1 MRRSITALSHQ
12 IGLVPTRWLPARL
25 LLAVGCLLLACG
37 ATAATRDVEASLAT
51 SPQILVVFS
60 DDPSQSWIHEM
71 TDAMNEVVDEHTGNA
86 PAWYFEYLDA
96 LRFQDQEHER
106 EFGAAIRDKYR
117 DRRMDLIVPIASN
130 AIAFAAAARE
140 ELWPGVP
147 VLAAEYG
154 GARTLARIASQPKTT
169 TLAFEYGLP
178 SVLATMK
185 QVFPDTT
192 GVAVS
197 YGVSAGERRRESGVA
212 ADVRNAGFDLIEIAA
227 PTLAALLERVGH
239 LPERTLLFLAGG
251 QLDTNGAALPTWRMC
266 DTLSKAANRPAMM
279 LGSQF
284 LGCGIVGGLM
294 RDYAKIGTIIGE
306 HALAVASRPSLAS
319 ETIPF
324 SAIATLAFDARQLAR
339 WKVDER
345 RLPSGSV
352 VAFRPPSLWRDYHR
366 EALII
371 AAAVA
376 VQSALIA
383 GLLYERR
390 HRRQAETESRH
401 SLALAAHADRRA
413 VMAALGGSIAHEL
426 GQPLGAIL
434 HNASAAELMLTS
446 DRLSRDEL
454 REILHD
460 IRADDDRA
468 NQIVQRHRAML
479 QKHELERRPIDLH
492 AVIRDGLALLAHD
505 AAQRN
510 VHIELRLPDT
520 PCVVKGDRILLQQ
533 VVVNLVSNAL
543 DAMAQAPRTRRRVV
557 IGSQSGANTVTIS
570 IRDYGSGLPPE
581 VEPRLFE
588 PYFTTKPDGTGIGL
602 TIVRRIID
610 AHEGTVE
617 ARNNS
622 DGGATF
628 WFNLA
633 YLPQHEGVAASTT

>member
-1 MRRSITALSHQ
+1 MAALSDQ
-12 IGLVPTRWLPARL
+12 IGLVATRWRPARL
-25 LLAVGCLLLACG
+25 LFALGCLLVACG
-37 ATAATRDVEASLAT
+37 AAAATPAVDAPLAA

-71 TDAMNEVVDEHTGNA
+71 TDAMNEVVDERTGNG

-130 AIAFAAAARE
+130 AITFATTARQ
-140 ELWPGVP
+140 ELWPDVP

-154 GARTLARIASQPKTT
+154 GAGTLGRIAAQPKTT

-185 QVFPDTT
+185 QVFPDTAS
-192 GVAVS
+192 VAVS
-197 YGVSAGERRRESGVA
+197 YGLSTGERQRESGVA
-212 ADVRNAGFDLIEIAA
+212 GAIRNSGLDPIEIAA
-227 PTLAALLERVGH
+227 PTLAGLVERVGH
-239 LPERTLLFLAGG
+239 LRERTVLFLAGG
-251 QLDTNGAALPTWRMC
+251 QLDVNGTALPTWRMC
-266 DTLSKAANRPAMM
+266 DTLSKAANRPAIMV
-279 LGSQF
+279 GSQF

-294 RDYAKIGTIIGE
+294 RDYAKIGTIIAQ
-306 HALAVASRPSLAS
+306 HALAAVSGPGLVN
-319 ETIPF
+319 ETVPF
-324 SAIATLAFDARQLAR
+324 SAIATLAFDARQLTR
-339 WKVDER
+339 WNVDEG
-345 RLPSGSV
+345 RLPSGSI
-352 VAFRPPSLWRDYHR
+352 VAFRPPSLWHDYHR
-366 EALII
+366 ETLII
-371 AAAVA
+371 STAVA
-376 VQSALIA
+376 MQSLLIA

-446 DRLSRDEL
+446 DRLSREEL

-468 NQIVQRHRAML
+468 SQIVQRHRAML

-492 AVIRDGLALLAHD
+492 GVIRDSVALLGHD
-505 AAQRN
+505 AIQRN
-510 VHIELRLPDT
+510 VTIDLALPDA

-533 VVVNLVSNAL
+533 VIVNLVSNAL
-543 DAMAQAPRTRRRVV
+543 DAMAQTPRTRRRVV
-557 IGSQSGANTVTIS
+557 IKSQSGANTVTVS
-570 IRDYGSGLPPE
+570 IRDYGSGLPPD

-588 PYFTTKPDGTGIGL
+588 PYFTTKPEGTGIGL

-610 AHEGTVE
+610 AHEGTIE

-622 DGGATF
+622 DGGSTF

-633 YLPQHEGVAASTT
+633 YLPQHEGVAAPTT

>member
-1 MRRSITALSHQ
+1 MTPSIAAVSHRVGRSATRWWRSI
-12 IGLVPTRWLPARL
+12 VPLMLTIVVA
-25 LLAVGCLLLACG
+25 ASGT
-37 ATAATRDVEASLAT
+37 TAAASDREEALAA

-60 DDPSQSWIHEM
+60 DDPSQSWIREM
-71 TDAMNEVVDEHTGNA
+71 TDGMNVVTDERTGNA

-117 DRRMDLIVPIASN
+117 DRHMDLIVPIASN
-130 AIAFAAAARE
+130 AIAFASTARE
-140 ELWPGVP
+140 DLWPDVP

-154 GARTLARIASQPKTT
+154 GARTLARIASQPRTA

-178 SVLATMK
+178 SILATMK
-185 QVFPDTT
+185 QVFPDTA
-192 GVAVS
+192 GIAVS
-197 YGVSAGERRRESGVA
+197 YGVSAGERGRESGVA
-212 ADVRNAGFDLIEIAA
+212 VAVRNAGFDLIEITA
-227 PTLAALLERVGH
+227 PTLAGLLKRVGQ
-239 LPERTLLFLAGG
+239 LPERTLLLLAGG
-251 QLDTNGAALPTWRMC
+251 QLDANGTALPTWRMC
-266 DTLSKAANRPAMM
+266 DTLSNGANRPAVMV
-279 LGSQF
+279 GSQF

-294 RDYAKIGTIIGE
+294 RDYSKIGTIIGE
-306 HALAVASRPSLAS
+306 HAVAAAGRSGVAN
-319 ETIPF
+319 ETVPF
-324 SAIATLAFDARQLAR
+324 SSIATLAFDARQLAR
-339 WKVDER
+339 WNVDES
-345 RLPSGSV
+345 RLPAGSA

-371 AAAVA
+371 ATAVA
-376 VQSALIA
+376 MQSALIA

-468 NQIVQRHRAML
+468 SQIVQRHRAML

-492 AVIRDGLALLAHD
+492 AVIRDSLALLAHD

-510 VHIELRLPDT
+510 VLIDLELPDA
-520 PCVVKGDRILLQQ
+520 PCIVKGDRILLGQ
-533 VVVNLVSNAL
+533 VVVNLVRNAL
-543 DAMAQAPRTRRRVV
+543 DAMAQTPQTRRRIV
-557 IGSQSGANTVTIS
+557 IRSHSGANTVTIS
-570 IRDYGSGLPPE
+570 IRDYGSGLPADD
-581 VEPRLFE
+581 EPRLFE
-588 PYFTTKPDGTGIGL
+588 PYFTTKPEGTGIGL
-602 TIVRRIID
+602 TIVHRIID
-610 AHEGTVE
+610 AHEGTIE

-633 YLPQHEGVAASTT
+633 YLPQHEGVAARAT

>member
-37 ATAATRDVEASLAT
+37 ATAATPDVEASLAT

-154 GARTLARIASQPKTT
+154 GARSLARIASQPRTT

-212 ADVRNAGFDLIEIAA
+212 ADVRTAGFDLIEIAA
-227 PTLAALLERVGH
+227 PTLAGLHERVGH

-266 DTLSKAANRPAMM
+266 DTLSKAANRPAVM

-294 RDYAKIGTIIGE
+294 RDYTKIGTVIGE
-306 HALAVASRPSLAS
+306 HALAVASRPGVAN
-319 ETIPF
+319 ETVPF
-324 SAIATLAFDARQLAR
+324 SAIAT
-339 WKVDER
+339 
-345 RLPSGSV
+345 PGSSP
-352 VAFRPPSLWRDYHR
+352 AGMSTR
-366 EALII
+366 AGCQ
-371 AAAVA
+371 AAA
-376 VQSALIA
+376 S
-383 GLLYERR
+383 
-390 HRRQAETESRH
+390 SR
-401 SLALAAHADRRA
+401 S
-413 VMAALGGSIAHEL
+413 G
-426 GQPLGAIL
+426 
-434 HNASAAELMLTS
+434 
-446 DRLSRDEL
+446 
-454 REILHD
+454 
-460 IRADDDRA
+460 
-468 NQIVQRHRAML
+468 
-479 QKHELERRPIDLH
+479 
-492 AVIRDGLALLAHD
+492 
-505 AAQRN
+505 
-510 VHIELRLPDT
+510 
-520 PCVVKGDRILLQQ
+520 
-533 VVVNLVSNAL
+533 
-543 DAMAQAPRTRRRVV
+543 RRV
-557 IGSQSGANTVTIS
+557 SGATTIAK
-570 IRDYGSGLPPE
+570 R
-581 VEPRLFE
+581 
-588 PYFTTKPDGTGIGL
+588 
-602 TIVRRIID
+602 
-610 AHEGTVE
+610 
-617 ARNNS
+617 
-622 DGGATF
+622 
-628 WFNLA
+628 
-633 YLPQHEGVAASTT
+633 